1 MSTLSNVDI
10 MLESAGSERVK
21 TIEAPSGIIPDAINT
36 RTGVS
41 VSYIPHPD
49 KKWFVLRASYGRAL
63 KAVET
68 LTADGTFTYTPM
80 HTIKRKEDEKQ
91 VFVREPL
98 LPSLVFA
105 YTTAEKAKT
114 YVEGIHDVNYLTYYY
129 DHFRK
134 VNGKN
139 PPLVVDNHDM
149 EIFIKATLPLSEHIR
164 IVDDAKLR
172 FKSDERVIVTDG
184 IFKGVEGRV
193 ARISGQQRVAVTIKG
208 VCTVVTAYV
217 PSAFLKKLE
226 TP

>member
-10 MLESAGSERVK
+10 TLEHAGNERVK
-21 TIEAPSGIIPDAINT
+21 NVDNPSGIIPDAINT

-41 VSYIPHPD
+41 VSFVPHPD
-49 KKWFVLRASYGRAL
+49 KQWFVLRASYGRAL
-63 KAVET
+63 KAADV
-68 LTADGTFTYTPM
+68 LTSDGTFTYTPM
-80 HTIKRKEDEKQ
+80 HTVKRKEAEKQ

-105 YTTAEKAKT
+105 YTTADQAKN
-114 YVEGIHDVNYLTYYY
+114 YVEGIRDMNYLTFYY
-129 DHFRK
+129 DHFRE

-139 PPLVVDNHDM
+139 PPLVVDDHDM
-149 EIFIKATLPLSEHIR
+149 EVFIRATLPLNEHIR
-164 IVDDAKLR
+164 IVDDAHLR

-193 ARISGQQRVAVTIKG
+193 ARIAGQQRVAVTVKG
-208 VCTVVTAYV
+208 VCTIVTAYV
-217 PSAFLKKLE
+217 PTAFLQKLE